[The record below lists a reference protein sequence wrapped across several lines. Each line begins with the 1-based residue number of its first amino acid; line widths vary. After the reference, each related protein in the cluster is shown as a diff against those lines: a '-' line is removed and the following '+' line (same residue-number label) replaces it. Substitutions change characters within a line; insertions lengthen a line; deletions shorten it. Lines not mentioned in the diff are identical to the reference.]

1 MSLIKILRNS
11 VRKELVRRNE
21 IRKWQTRIDDAVS
34 CPDNVL
40 LPRVKSAGKCI
51 GEFQVM
57 HNGLK
62 VLRDGYYGP
71 GMTELLI
78 QNKGCHEPQEEVVFS
93 RLLSTLPTKSTMIEL
108 GAYWGFYSMWF
119 VSAIAEAK
127 AYVLEPDQKNLEVCR
142 RNFRENNLAAEF
154 SNRSIGQFDPDV
166 SVVTVDDLMAE
177 HALASVQVLHAD
189 IQGAEL
195 EMLEGSANSLANG
208 MIDNMFISTHSEELH
223 QNCIKK
229 LKQHDFDILIDIK
242 PAQSFSV
249 DGLILS
255 RRRDLP
261 PLILPEC
268 SLKLSPIPS

>member
-1 MSLIKILRNS
+1 
-11 VRKELVRRNE
+11 
-21 IRKWQTRIDDAVS
+21 
-34 CPDNVL
+34 
-40 LPRVKSAGKCI
+40 
-51 GEFQVM
+51 M

-62 VLRDGYYGP
+62 VVRDGYYGP

-93 RLLSTLPTKSTMIEL
+93 QLLSTLPPKSTMIEL

-119 VSAIAEAK
+119 VSTISEGK
-127 AYVLEPDQKNLEVCR
+127 AYVLEPDQSNLEVCR
-142 RNFRENNLAAEF
+142 RNFKENNLAAEF

-208 MIDNMFISTHSEELH
+208 MIDNMFISTHSEGLH
-223 QNCIKK
+223 QKCIKK
-229 LKQHDFDILIDIK
+229 LKKHNFDILIDIK

-268 SLKLSPIPS
+268 SLKFSLIPS